1 MKSSMQRGPLENG
14 CHAFRKMLYLRRTAR
29 AHGAQMETIL
39 KQQLWE
45 QPGNRCRRQSH
56 QPDGAAGAAQVLS
69 DFVIRG
75 MKSLTKKDTVLFSS
89 ASAKLYWWLT
99 VVVKNS
105 SAHQILHVLL
115 RILSPCSM

>member
-1 MKSSMQRGPLENG
+1 MPLGKCLICVGRREHMALKWKPSLSSNCGSSQG
-14 CHAFRKMLYLRRTAR
+14 T
-29 AHGAQMETIL
+29 GA
-39 KQQLWE
+39 
-45 QPGNRCRRQSH
+45 GGRSH

-75 MKSLTKKDTVLFSS
+75 MKSLTKKNTVLFSS

-99 VVVKNS
+99 VGVKNS
-105 SAHQILHVLL
+105 SAHQILHVLF